1 MVADDFQGGRSP
13 VRVGDQRV
21 DHAVE
26 AAVVVLDDG
35 DVGESVTDDA
45 AGDLLV
51 GEVCWHV
58 GDGNSDPRAPR
69 HL

>member
-1 MVADDFQGGRSP
+1 MPSRLPSSYSMTVTLG
-13 VRVGDQRV
+13 
-21 DHAVE
+21 
-26 AAVVVLDDG
+26 
-35 DVGESVTDDA
+35 SVTDDA

-51 GEVCWHV
+51 GAVCWHV